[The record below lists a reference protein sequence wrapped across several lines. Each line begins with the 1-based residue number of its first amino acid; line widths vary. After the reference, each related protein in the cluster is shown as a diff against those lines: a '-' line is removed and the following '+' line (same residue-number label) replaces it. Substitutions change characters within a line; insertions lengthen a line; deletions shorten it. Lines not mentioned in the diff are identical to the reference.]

1 MEVARGDVVLCVAK
15 GDYGKPRPAVVVQSD
30 LFNPTHASVTLCPIT
45 SDLIAAPM
53 FRLTLSPSDDNGLA
67 KRSQVM
73 VDKLIS
79 LPRERI
85 RRVLGRLSEKQMHD
99 VEVALSLWLG
109 LGHS

>member
-30 LFNPTHASVTLCPIT
+30 LFNSTHASVSLCPIT
-45 SDLIAAPM
+45 SEIIAAPM
-53 FRLTLSPSDDNGLA
+53 FRLTLSPSNHNGLER
-67 KRSQVM
+67 RSQVM
-73 VDKLIS
+73 VDKIIS

-99 VEVALSLWLG
+99 VDAALGLWLG
-109 LGHS
+109 LSQS